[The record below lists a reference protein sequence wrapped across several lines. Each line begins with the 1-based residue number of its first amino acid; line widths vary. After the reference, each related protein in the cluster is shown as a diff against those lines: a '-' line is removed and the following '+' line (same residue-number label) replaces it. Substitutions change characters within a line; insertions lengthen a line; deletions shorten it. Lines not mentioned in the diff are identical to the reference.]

1 MKKIIIFILCTIM
14 TFCATAC
21 VGSATS
27 NKSTTVKTTSGDTQ
41 AELPEEEEEEEC
53 EHAWVESVYKAPN
66 YGIPGANTIHCSL
79 CGDFDLVQTPALPNI
94 VEISVK
100 DKQTAIEEIGSDGSK
115 KCWVLL
121 TMEIKNISDLEI
133 KNLSGNLVI
142 TGMGGIF
149 SLDCSFDQLN
159 LAAHD
164 TITYTDYGFSFD
176 YNSLPTD
183 IDRKVYD
190 TPYEEL
196 RFNFSLSTITA
207 EEPAE

>member
-1 MKKIIIFILCTIM
+1 MKKIIIFLLCTIM

-21 VGSATS
+21 LDSATS
-27 NKSTTVKTTSGDTQ
+27 NKSTTVKTTSNDTQ
-41 AELPEEEEEEEC
+41 AELPEDENKEC
-53 EHAWVESVYKAPN
+53 DHTWVEGVYKAPS
-66 YGIPGANTIHCSL
+66 YGIPGSNYIHCTL
-79 CGDFDLVQTPALPNI
+79 CGDYDLVATPALPSI

-100 DKQTAIEEIGSDGSK
+100 DKRTAVEDISSDGSK

-121 TMEIKNISDLEI
+121 TIEIKNISDLEI
-133 KNLSGNLVI
+133 KNLSGSLVI

-149 SLDCSFDQLN
+149 NLDCGFDQLD

-183 IDRKVYD
+183 INRKVYD

-196 RFNFSLSTITA
+196 VFNFSLSTITA
-207 EEPAE
+207 EEPTE